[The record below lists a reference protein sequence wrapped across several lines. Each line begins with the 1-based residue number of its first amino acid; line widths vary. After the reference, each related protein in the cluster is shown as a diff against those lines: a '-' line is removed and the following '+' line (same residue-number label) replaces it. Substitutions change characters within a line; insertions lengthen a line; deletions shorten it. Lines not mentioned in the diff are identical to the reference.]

1 LVNFLQEFFMKRYK
15 KHFFRALLILS
26 LIAGACA
33 KPPTE
38 EMNRAQDAVT
48 RAENDADAVL
58 YAGNTLARAR
68 DALNRMQTEADAK
81 RYDAAKSYAAEAVAA
96 ADKALAD
103 GKAGAARA
111 REEAAALMAGLK
123 PAVKE
128 TEQGLKAAQ
137 SARLALD
144 FTSLNRDFEAAR
156 LGVDQAEIALS
167 GNQYQEALDKGRGA
181 RAGLSDINRKLSE
194 AASAVSRKK

>member
-1 LVNFLQEFFMKRYK
+1 MKLK
-15 KHFFRALLILS
+15 KIRLFCVLLILS
-26 LIAGACA
+26 FVAGACA

-58 YAGNTLARAR
+58 YAGSTLARAR
-68 DALNRMQTEADAK
+68 DALNRMQAEAEAK

-111 REEAAALMAGLK
+111 REEAAALVAELK

-156 LGVDQAEIALS
+156 LSTDQAEIALS
-167 GNQYQEALDKGRGA
+167 GNRYQDALDSGRSA